1 MPRLPRPSRL
11 PWPPQRSSGRSSWCA
26 VPVRR
31 ASTALGALL
40 TAGLVATGCSGSG
53 DGEPPAPSSSGGTA
67 AGGSPATTASGGTA
81 TAPGPST
88 PNASRTTRIQGAGGD
103 VDVGFVDLRAD
114 GRLVQLDLLFTP
126 RYARDP
132 GAEISLYEMAGRR
145 DAAVTLV
152 DTTNLLRYSVVQ
164 DSGGA
169 ALGAAAG
176 TVRTRNNVAVSASYM
191 FAAPPPDVTSVDVY
205 LNDRLIVDD
214 APITR

>member
-1 MPRLPRPSRL
+1 M
-11 PWPPQRSSGRSSWCA
+11 
-26 VPVRR
+26 
-31 ASTALGALL
+31 GALL
-40 TAGLVATGCSGSG
+40 LAGLVAAGCSGSG
-53 DGEPPAPSSSGGTA
+53 DSEPPAPSSSGGTA
-67 AGGSPATTASGGTA
+67 AGSSPATTASGGPA

-88 PNASRTTRIQGAGGD
+88 PSASRTTRIQGAGGD
-103 VDVGFVDLRAD
+103 VDVGFVGLRAD

-176 TVRTRNNVAVSASYM
+176 TLRTRNNVAVSASYM

>member
-1 MPRLPRPSRL
+1 MPRPSPRQ
-11 PWPPQRSSGRSSWCA
+11 PRPSQRSSGRSSWCA
-26 VPVRR
+26 VPARR
-31 ASTALGALL
+31 TSAVLGALL
-40 TAGLVATGCSGSG
+40 LAGLVMAGCSGSG
-53 DGEPPAPSSSGGTA
+53 DSESPAPSSSGGTA
-67 AGGSPATTASGGTA
+67 AGSSPATTASGGPA

-88 PNASRTTRIQGAGGD
+88 PSASRTTRIQGAGGD
-103 VDVGFVDLRAD
+103 VDVGFVGLRAD

-126 RYARDP
+126 HYARDP

-176 TVRTRNNVAVSASYM
+176 TLRTRNNVAVSASYM
-191 FAAPPPDVTSVDVY
+191 FAAPPPDVTSVDIY